1 MMFDTRVSSVKGGKQ
16 KRRKGRKT
24 APSVYDIQPAEKSY
38 IPVDLASYLVEKGK
52 EVKHVDVQTQ
62 TDTFEPRP
70 PTPPYIARKT
80 GIDVATQIEE
90 SDIAQGFVFDFDLE
104 VEPILQIIMG
114 KTIEQAQMEV
124 EEEEE
129 LKSIQ
134 SRREELDVGNHEKRS
149 RVREL
154 EAKEIQIWE
163 KKQVKLREERDRVR
177 REVVVTD
184 KVSSVQFVAEL
195 LRGMDE
201 HVTDWMDTEG
211 YLKTDDRESIEMDF
225 MPWVMHCVEEKL
237 ESEASAATMVDE
249 VLVASLVTRYAQ
261 FDKRKCW
268 IRVMV
273 KGAPGTE
280 PEPVGPIPVY
290 PKDTVKTVLEN
301 IQAWMTKHQLQ
312 SGGEQ
317 KVRKKKTNRF
327 KSSKKEQPTLTL
339 VYDSSELSGR
349 VKLLTVA
356 KDLRLL
362 EVRTPEYIAASKEG
376 SEDDDDDE
384 DEDGGG
390 GGGGRRR
397 GRRARN

>member
-1 MMFDTRVSSVKGGKQ
+1 MMFDTRVSPVRGGEQ

-38 IPVDLASYLVEKGK
+38 IPVDLASYLVEKVK

-134 SRREELDVGNHEKRS
+134 SRREELDVGNHEKRN
-149 RVREL
+149 
-154 EAKEIQIWE
+154 
-163 KKQVKLREERDRVR
+163 RVR